1 MLLVIC
7 IWWVW
12 KWVARVSRKVVRKYW
27 RYINKNSQICG
38 KGALTLSKGPWT
50 PYSDYCCHSQGRRK
64 GHSGCHLRL
73 LSLWLCVVLRT
84 TTPFNTS
91 KGIRICCLLHLSL
104 HCDSLMLYN
113 PISFL
118 IDFKHLF
125 FCPLWCLLHM
135 EFPNRLLKSEYL
147 IWLNLVLI

>member
-1 MLLVIC
+1 M
-7 IWWVW
+7 WQ
-12 KWVARVSRKVVRKYW
+12 RS
-27 RYINKNSQICG
+27 S
-38 KGALTLSKGPWT
+38 
-50 PYSDYCCHSQGRRK
+50 YSDYCCHSQGRRK
-64 GHSGCHLRL
+64 GHSGCPLRL
-73 LSLWLCVVLRT
+73 LSLWLRVVLRT

-125 FCPLWCLLHM
+125 FCPL
-135 EFPNRLLKSEYL
+135 
-147 IWLNLVLI
+147 